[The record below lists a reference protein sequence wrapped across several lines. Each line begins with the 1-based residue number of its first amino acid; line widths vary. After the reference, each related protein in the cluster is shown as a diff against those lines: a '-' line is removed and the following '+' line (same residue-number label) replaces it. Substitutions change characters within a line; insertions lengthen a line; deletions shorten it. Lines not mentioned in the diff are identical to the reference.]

1 MPLIFLIKILELFT
15 FCSFFLYSIS
25 TTFERYTQ
33 HLVRAKLFLKPYQFV
48 KKIQQETLRL
58 KRIILYLTYRSSYYQ
73 IAIQLLRDAASVP
86 VVYNFNI

>member
-1 MPLIFLIKILELFT
+1 
-15 FCSFFLYSIS
+15 
-25 TTFERYTQ
+25 
-33 HLVRAKLFLKPYQFV
+33 V